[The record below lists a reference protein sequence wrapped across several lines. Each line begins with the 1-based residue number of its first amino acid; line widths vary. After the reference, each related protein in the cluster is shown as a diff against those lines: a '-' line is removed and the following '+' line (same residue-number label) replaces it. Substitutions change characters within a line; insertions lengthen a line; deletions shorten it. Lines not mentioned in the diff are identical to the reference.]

1 MKQNVNIFVP
11 VIADIIN
18 RSLSS
23 GIFPDAFKHAIIT
36 PLIKKQSL
44 DASELK
50 NYRPVLNIPYLSK
63 IIEKFAINNINR
75 YVNGLGE
82 ELQSAYKPKHSTE
95 TVLYKVKDDIMRSI
109 CQHKGVYLVLFD
121 LSSAFDTVHH
131 ELLLKRLID
140 VIGVRGNVSKWVQSY
155 LSGRTTRM
163 CIDGVLSDPSEIEF
177 GLPQG
182 SIVGPSMFSMY
193 TFPLGDIIRQFGISF
208 HM

>member
-23 GIFPDAFKHAIIT
+23 GIFPDALKHAIIT

-75 YVNGLGE
+75 YIEVNGLGE

-109 CQHKGVYLVLFD
+109 CQHEGVYLVLLD
-121 LSSAFDTVHH
+121 ISSAFDTVHH
-131 ELLLKRLID
+131 ELLLKRLVD

-155 LSGRTTRM
+155 F
-163 CIDGVLSDPSEIEF
+163 VWENNKN
-177 GLPQG
+177 
-182 SIVGPSMFSMY
+182 VY
-193 TFPLGDIIRQFGISF
+193 
-208 HM
+208 